1 MVRRSQREL
10 SAVRVPIRLAVLVAL
25 FSAGSFVAAQI
36 TVDRIGAVTS
46 ALRAGQFD
54 KALQLLQPKLEQ
66 NPKNAQLWTLRGLAL
81 SGKGDKREALGAFHR
96 ALGVTPDYL
105 PALEGAAQIE
115 YDSASKDA
123 VELLQHILALRP
135 HDPTS
140 HAMLAAVAYRKGD
153 CATAVRH
160 FRESGPL
167 LDSQPG
173 ALQDYGACLV
183 RLKEVEK
190 AVTVFSRVLTQSND
204 AGARLRLASVQ
215 MMAQRPKE
223 AVETLQPLL
232 EENTVDTEVLEL
244 AAMAHEASGNTP
256 EAVRVLRQAIL
267 SNPHDVNLYLDFANV
282 SIDHQS
288 YQVGVDMINAGLEAE
303 PKAAELYVARG
314 ILYVQLAQYDQA
326 ESDFAKADAIDPN
339 QSIGSAAEGLA
350 AVQKNDPEHALATVQ
365 SKLANKPKDA
375 FLLYLQADILTQRG
389 PEPGSPEF
397 RQATESAKKAVA
409 LRPSLAAAH
418 DVLAK
423 LFLQAGESDAAIDE
437 SRRALSSDPKDQ
449 TAIYHLIQASRKSG
463 RKGDIPGLL
472 KRLADLRMEGT
483 REEAERNR
491 YRLVEEKSPSTE
503 KPQP

>member
-1 MVRRSQREL
+1 M
-10 SAVRVPIRLAVLVAL
+10 
-25 FSAGSFVAAQI
+25 
-36 TVDRIGAVTS
+36 S

-140 HAMLAAVAYRKGD
+140 HAMLAVVAYRKGD

-288 YQVGVDMINAGLEAE
+288 YQVGVDMINSGLEAE

-350 AVQKNDPEHALATVQ
+350 AVQKNDPKDALATVQ

>member
-140 HAMLAAVAYRKGD
+140 HAMLAVVAYRKGD

-204 AGARLRLASVQ
+204 AGTRLRLASVQ

-449 TAIYHLIQASRKSG
+449 TEIYHLIQASRKSG